1 METVLYR
8 NYIDTLMY
16 VVSIMCIQNV
26 CERNKHPNHEYNTND
41 KRIKYTIAT

>member
-8 NYIDTLMY
+8 NYIDTFDVCRFHHVY
-16 VVSIMCIQNV
+16 SK

>member
-1 METVLYR
+1 MKTVLYR
-8 NYIDTLMY
+8 NYIDIVDVCRFHHL
-16 VVSIMCIQNV
+16 IQNV